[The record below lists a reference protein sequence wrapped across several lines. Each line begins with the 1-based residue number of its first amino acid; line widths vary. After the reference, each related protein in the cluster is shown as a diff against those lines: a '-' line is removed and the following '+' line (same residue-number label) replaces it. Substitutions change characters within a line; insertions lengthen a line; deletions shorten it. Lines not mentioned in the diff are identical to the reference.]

1 MSYLQLKNLTA
12 SYDKEVI
19 LKNLSLEI
27 HKGELLSL
35 LGSSGCGKTTT
46 LRIVSGF
53 LKPRQGS
60 VILNEKDI
68 TLKPPNERGFGYVF
82 QSYALFP
89 HLTVE
94 ENVGFG
100 LKQRKVKSDVIKN
113 KVAEMLELVDL
124 KDFSMRRPKELS
136 GGQKQRVALARAMAI
151 NPSLLL
157 LDEPL
162 SNLDAALRIKMRM
175 EIRRI
180 QQEHSITT
188 IYVTHDQEECFS
200 ISDRVAIMNH
210 GLIEQL
216 AKPEEIYSSPQT
228 QFVAKFVG
236 FENFMK
242 GEIIESEGIQY
253 FSSELGGNKIPIMNP
268 HSIKRKTTT
277 AAFRPSG
284 FEILSEDKG
293 GITLIPGIVHV
304 QTYLGKGYR
313 YLIGTKLGEMIVD
326 SEENKHHVHSNV
338 ILQPIPEMMVLL

>member
-1 MSYLQLKNLTA
+1 M
-12 SYDKEVI
+12 
-19 LKNLSLEI
+19 
-27 HKGELLSL
+27 
-35 LGSSGCGKTTT
+35 
-46 LRIVSGF
+46 
-53 LKPRQGS
+53 
-60 VILNEKDI
+60 
-68 TLKPPNERGFGYVF
+68 
-82 QSYALFP
+82 
-89 HLTVE
+89 
-94 ENVGFG
+94 GFG

-162 SNLDAALRIKMRM
+162 SNLDAALIIKMRM

-253 FSSELGGNKIPIMNP
+253 FSSELGGNKIPIMNS

-338 ILQPIPEMMVLL
+338 LLQPIPEMMVLL

>member
-12 SYDKEVI
+12 SYDKEIV
-19 LKNLSLEI
+19 LNNLSLDI
-27 HKGELLSL
+27 KKGELLSL

-53 LKPRQGS
+53 LKPISGS
-60 VILNEKDI
+60 VILDDI
-68 TLKPPNERGFGYVF
+68 DISQKPPNERGFGYVF

-94 ENVGFG
+94 DNVGFG
-100 LKQRKVKSDVIKN
+100 LKQRKVKSDQIKV
-113 KVAEMLELVDL
+113 KVDEMLDLVDL
-124 KDFSMRRPKELS
+124 SDFRSRRPKELS

-151 NPSLLL
+151 DPGLLL

-175 EIRRI
+175 EIKRI
-180 QQEHSITT
+180 QQEHAMTA

-200 ISDRVAIMNH
+200 ISDRVAIMND

-236 FENFMK
+236 FENFFK
-242 GEIIESEGIQY
+242 GEIKDSSGKYHFISEKGGYETPILDQTIIQ
-253 FSSELGGNKIPIMNP
+253 
-268 HSIKRKTTT
+268 RKTAI
-277 AAFRPSG
+277 AAFRPIG
-284 FEILSEDKG
+284 FEILSSDQKDQS
-293 GITLIPGIVHV
+293 LIPGLIGV

-313 YLIGTKLGEMIVD
+313 YLIDTELGELVVD
-326 SEENKHHVHSNV
+326 HTENKFSINTQ
-338 ILQPIPEMMVLL
+338 IFLKPLPEMMVLL